1 MEQAQASLFQ
11 AQSRLQ
17 EIDAKLKDATSVAP
31 FDGAIMEKFVNVG
44 DTVQPGT
51 PLVSFGDVQYLQVQV
66 DVSVRLVSSLSP
78 GMPVP
83 VRLDNANRTQVQAP
97 VAQIFPKADPVR
109 HTVRVKLNLPRGTNA
124 AAGMYAE
131 VFVPDPARASMT
143 ANMPSVPLSAIVW
156 RGGLPMAYALR
167 PDGTSELRLL
177 RLGEKVD
184 QDHVVV
190 LTGLAVGEKILA
202 NPKN

>member
-1 MEQAQASLFQ
+1 
-11 AQSRLQ
+11 
-17 EIDAKLKDATSVAP
+17 
-31 FDGAIMEKFVNVG
+31 
-44 DTVQPGT
+44 
-51 PLVSFGDVQYLQVQV
+51 
-66 DVSVRLVSSLSP
+66 
-78 GMPVP
+78 MPVP
-83 VRLDNANRTQVQAP
+83 VRLDNAARSLVNAP

-109 HTVRVKLNLPRGTNA
+109 HTVRVKLNLPQGSGA

-131 VFVPDPARASMT
+131 VLVSDPARASLT

-167 PDGTSELRLL
+167 PDGNPELRLL

-190 LTGLAVGEKILA
+190 LTGLAIGEKILA